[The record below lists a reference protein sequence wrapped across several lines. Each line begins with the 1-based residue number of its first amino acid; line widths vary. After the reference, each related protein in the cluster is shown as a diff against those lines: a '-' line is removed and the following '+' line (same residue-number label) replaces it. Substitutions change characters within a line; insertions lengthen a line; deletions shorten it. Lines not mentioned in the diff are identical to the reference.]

1 MPPHHLHFFSAQSP
15 HEKSSS
21 EFLCVCESVCAG
33 LKYLLD
39 VAFPLAAVSLDLQ
52 IYSKH
57 WTTHCHRSLT
67 QTVLSPSSQ
76 YCQINSSAERMA
88 YGNIIVNIIV
98 TSAFVTSWID
108 LLIHCFL
115 ILQNMQLKD
124 APVMNTVAR
133 TWIGTT
139 FPLRVLK
146 FLNLLSK
153 IFQFNFTI
161 TPCYFSL
168 ALLTKAHY
176 SFCHKKCNG
185 IIFWDSKCFAGRKVR
200 IIAYFNQHWK

>member
-33 LKYLLD
+33 LKHLLD

-52 IYSKH
+52 TYSKH
-57 WTTHCHRSLT
+57 WTTHCHRGLT

-88 YGNIIVNIIV
+88 YRNIIVNIIV
-98 TSAFVTSWID
+98 MSAFVTSWID

-115 ILQNMQLKD
+115 ILQNTQLKD

-133 TWIGTT
+133 T
-139 FPLRVLK
+139 
-146 FLNLLSK
+146 
-153 IFQFNFTI
+153 
-161 TPCYFSL
+161 
-168 ALLTKAHY
+168 
-176 SFCHKKCNG
+176 
-185 IIFWDSKCFAGRKVR
+185 
-200 IIAYFNQHWK
+200 